1 MAAGLLKAIAESK
14 ELRIDVRSAGLAH
27 HPGRGPASRAI
38 AVMSELGLD
47 ISDDY
52 SKPLTSRDV
61 IWADVILA
69 VQRNH
74 AAHLAE
80 EFPHIASK
88 IKCLGS
94 DVPDP
99 YNGSLTQYRETRDLL
114 GVLLCKFIESMKP

>member
-1 MAAGLLKAIAESK
+1 MAAGLLKAIATSK
-14 ELRIDVRSAGLAH
+14 QIEIDVRSAGLAH
-27 HPGRGPASRAI
+27 HPGRGPARSAI

-47 ISDDY
+47 ISGDY
-52 SKPLTSRDV
+52 SKPLASEDV
-61 IWADVILA
+61 IWADVIIT

-80 EFPHIASK
+80 EFPQISSK

-94 DVPDP
+94 DIPDP

-114 GVLLCKFIESMKP
+114 RVLLSKFIESLRP

>member
-27 HPGRGPASRAI
+27 HPGRGPAGRAI

-80 EFPHIASK
+80 EFPQIASK

-114 GVLLCKFIESMKP
+114 GVLLSKFIESMKP